1 MINKEKTKDL
11 KMNEIFEE
19 IKRDMDDFF
28 TEMDKAIGRAA
39 DDEADDMDRDA
50 RFAADA
56 EPITELIH
64 EVDGVTVCEPLE
76 DVLKREAK

>member
-1 MINKEKTKDL
+1 MIYEQKTKDL

-28 TEMDKAIGRAA
+28 TEIDKAIGRTPEE
-39 DDEADDMDRDA
+39 DDE
-50 RFAADA
+50 
-56 EPITELIH
+56 PVTELVH

-76 DVLKREAK
+76 DVLKKEAK

>member
-1 MINKEKTKDL
+1 MINEQKTKDL

-28 TEMDKAIGRAA
+28 TEIDKAIGRTP
-39 DDEADDMDRDA
+39 E
-50 RFAADA
+50 
-56 EPITELIH
+56 EPVVELIH
-64 EVDGVTVCEPLE
+64 EVDGEVVNEPVE